1 MALRKK
7 STAQSWPMIS
17 FHFVIVFIL
26 WWIAGFVKKEKGA
39 GLMIMGMVEFV
50 QQKKSPGKITTELSA
65 GKIFVRWN
73 GKERSAHTIHQ
84 IIFNLESIK

>member
-1 MALRKK
+1 
-7 STAQSWPMIS
+7 
-17 FHFVIVFIL
+17 
-26 WWIAGFVKKEKGA
+26 
-39 GLMIMGMVEFV
+39 MIMGMVEFV